1 MQSIQSMG
9 RAGNREGLLFRGIVA
24 IIFGILAIVWPG
36 ITLGILILL
45 FGAYAIIDGIF
56 DIVTA
61 AKGSSYQSRE
71 LLLVEGIVS
80 VVAGAI
86 AFVWPGIT
94 ALVFLYLLAAWA
106 VVTGVM
112 EVVAAFSPS
121 DDATAVARG
130 GTGAGR
136 QIGAGASGGSDW
148 WLAIAGIASII
159 FGILVGLQPRFG
171 LLSVIW
177 IIGIYALVFGVLFL
191 LRYFQSLATRPRTAT
206 EASSYEQPH
215 SSTGYSQPGASATYN
230 PPSASTG
237 YGGQSSSSTNYG
249 QSGPNTNPGQT
260 RTARYPG
267 E

>member
-1 MQSIQSMG
+1 MERRKAMQSIQSLG
-9 RAGNREGLLFRGIVA
+9 RGNREGLLFRGIIA
-24 IIFGILAIVWPG
+24 IIFGILALVWPG
-36 ITLGILILL
+36 ITLAILILL

-61 AKGSSYQSRE
+61 ARGSAFQSRE

-80 VVAGAI
+80 VIAGGI

-112 EVVAAFSPS
+112 EVVAAFSSNRSAAAASGAPG
-121 DDATAVARG
+121 VAR
-130 GTGAGR
+130 T
-136 QIGAGASGGSDW
+136 QENDW
-148 WLAIAGIASII
+148 WLAIAGVASII

-177 IIGIYALVFGVLFL
+177 ILGIYALVFGVLFL
-191 LRYFQSLATRPRTAT
+191 LRFFQSLAYRRAAL
-206 EASSYEQPH
+206 E
-215 SSTGYSQPGASATYN
+215 
-230 PPSASTG
+230 
-237 YGGQSSSSTNYG
+237 GGSVPIQSQSSPAMTM
-249 QSGPNTNPGQT
+249 GPMGTGTNTNTNTGMNQNQT
-260 RTARYPG
+260 RTPRHPN